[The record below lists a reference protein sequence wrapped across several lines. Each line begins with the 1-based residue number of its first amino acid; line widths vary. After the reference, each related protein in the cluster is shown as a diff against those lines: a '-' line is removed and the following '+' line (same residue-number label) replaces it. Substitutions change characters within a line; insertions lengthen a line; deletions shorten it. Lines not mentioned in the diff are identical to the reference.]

1 MTTTPAGGSPG
12 RRSILAAAATG
23 LVGLAA
29 PRIGAAQAPTWTPT
43 QPVRI
48 VIGFVPGGMTDA
60 SARVLAPHFTQW
72 LGHPVVVDN
81 RGGAGGN
88 IGTEQVVRA
97 APDGHTLLLAHA
109 GQIVVNPHTFPSIRF
124 DTLRDLAPIGL
135 MRSGVFALVVH
146 PSLGVNS
153 VQELVALLK
162 RNPGKYN
169 YATTAPGG
177 QAHVIT
183 EIFKQRTGVDIEGVH
198 FRGSGQATTEVL
210 TGRVP
215 ITIEVVPVM
224 LQHMQSGGV
233 KPLMVAAD
241 ARSSVI
247 PDVPTAAEA
256 GLPDFTFL
264 NWFALFAP
272 RGTPQ
277 AIIDRYAELTRRALA
292 LPDVA
297 ERIRAEGDEPGDGS
311 PQRLA
316 ELVAREHRIFGEVV
330 RAQNIRA
337 E

>member
-1 MTTTPAGGSPG
+1 
-12 RRSILAAAATG
+12 
-23 LVGLAA
+23 
-29 PRIGAAQAPTWTPT
+29 
-43 QPVRI
+43 
-48 VIGFVPGGMTDA
+48 
-60 SARVLAPHFTQW
+60 
-72 LGHPVVVDN
+72 
-81 RGGAGGN
+81 
-88 IGTEQVVRA
+88 
-97 APDGHTLLLAHA
+97 
-109 GQIVVNPHTFPSIRF
+109 
-124 DTLRDLAPIGL
+124 
-135 MRSGVFALVVH
+135 
-146 PSLGVNS
+146 
-153 VQELVALLK
+153 
-162 RNPGKYN
+162 
-169 YATTAPGG
+169 
-177 QAHVIT
+177 
-183 EIFKQRTGVDIEGVH
+183 
-198 FRGSGQATTEVL
+198 
-210 TGRVP
+210 
-215 ITIEVVPVM
+215 VVPVM